1 METVHYPKLEDYWA
15 QYWTFCTLTFS
26 CVMLRDCFSLI
37 LKFLHI
43 NDEKAQKQKG
53 KTGYGPLYKR
63 RPLITSLIS
72 NF

>member
-26 CVMLRDCFSLI
+26 CVMLRDRFSLI

-43 NDEKAQKQKG
+43 MTRKPKNKKVKQDMIHYIKDV
-53 KTGYGPLYKR
+53 PL
-63 RPLITSLIS
+63 LHH
-72 NF
+72 